1 MSTLDFYTVSQWIHY
16 EGSVVI
22 GHYQRKSDAE
32 YVRDHAEALEIKG
45 FVDSFPP
52 GKRDAGSKCVHWLG
66 RELGFEVS
74 EEELHLA

>member
-1 MSTLDFYTVSQWIHY
+1 MSTLDFYTVYKWESW
-16 EGSVVI
+16 EGDEVI

-45 FVDSFPP
+45 FVESFPP

-66 RELGFEVS
+66 REVGFEVS
-74 EEELHLA
+74 EEELYLA